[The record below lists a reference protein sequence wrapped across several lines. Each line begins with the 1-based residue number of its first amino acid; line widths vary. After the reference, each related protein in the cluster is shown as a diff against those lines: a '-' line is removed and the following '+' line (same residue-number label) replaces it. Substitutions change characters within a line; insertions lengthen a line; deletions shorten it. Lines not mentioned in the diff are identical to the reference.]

1 MKKYLATVATMTL
14 PLAAAHAGP
23 GLNGSYWAGGYGGNT
38 GGTPTATF
46 TTTAVCF
53 PWCGGSTGDGDSLS
67 NFLGVP
73 YGYSSGLSTDFNGLS
88 GHALQLTGFLNI
100 GSAGVYNLGLYSD
113 DGSYMYV
120 DGNLVVNDGGDHG
133 MNYVSNN
140 IFLGAGAHSL
150 LIYQEENGGGTG
162 LSAYINGNTLG
173 GDFLSTSAGVPEPA
187 SWALMLGG
195 LGLVGAVM
203 RNRRTS
209 VRFA

>member
-1 MKKYLATVATMTL
+1 
-14 PLAAAHAGP
+14 
-23 GLNGSYWAGGYGGNT
+23 
-38 GGTPTATF
+38 
-46 TTTAVCF
+46 
-53 PWCGGSTGDGDSLS
+53 
-67 NFLGVP
+67 
-73 YGYSSGLSTDFNGLS
+73 
-88 GHALQLTGFLNI
+88 
-100 GSAGVYNLGLYSD
+100 
-113 DGSYMYV
+113 MYV

-150 LIYQEENGGGTG
+150 LIYQEENGGSTG
-162 LSAYINGNTLG
+162 LSAYINGNALG
-173 GDFLSTSAGVPEPA
+173 GDYLSTSAGVPEPA